1 MSVCCS
7 HNHDHD
13 AASGPAARKALWIAL
28 VINVVMFCVEL
39 TAGLMGDSVGLQ
51 ADAVDF
57 FGDSVSYGL
66 SLAVLGA
73 GLAWRTRVAALKGLT
88 MAAFGFWVMGNIIAH
103 WLAGTVPSAPV
114 MGAVGGLALVANLV
128 SAAVL
133 FRFRD
138 GDANMKSVWV
148 CSRNDALSNIA
159 IIVAASG
166 VWATASGIPDLVV
179 AALIGGLALYGAFEV
194 LRAVRHERATA

>member
-1 MSVCCS
+1 MSIGCS
-7 HNHDHD
+7 HHHDHD
-13 AASGPAARKALWIAL
+13 AGSGPAARKALWIAL
-28 VINVVMFCVEL
+28 AINATMFGVEL
-39 TAGLMGDSVGLQ
+39 TAGLIGGSVGLQ

-88 MAAFGFWVMGNIIAH
+88 MGLFGLWVMGNIIVH

-114 MGAVGGLALVANLV
+114 MGAVGALALIANLA

-138 GDANMKSVWV
+138 GDANMKSVWI

-166 VWATASGIPDLVV
+166 VWATASGLPDLFV
-179 AALIGGLALYGAFEV
+179 AAIIGALALYGAFEV

>member
-1 MSVCCS
+1 MSIGCS
-7 HNHDHD
+7 HDHNHD
-13 AASGPAARKALWIAL
+13 AGRGTSARKALWIAL
-28 VINVVMFCVEL
+28 AINVTMFAVEL
-39 TAGLMGDSVGLQ
+39 TAGLVGGSVGLQ

-73 GLAWRTRVAALKGLT
+73 GLAWRTRVAALKGVT
-88 MAAFGFWVMGNIIAH
+88 MAVFGLWVMANIIAH
-103 WLAGTVPSAPV
+103 WLAGTVPSAPLMV
-114 MGAVGGLALVANLV
+114 TVGGFALVANV
-128 SAAVL
+128 ASAMVL

-179 AALIGGLALYGAFEV
+179 AAIIGSLALYGAFEV
-194 LRAVRHERATA
+194 LRAVRYERASA